1 MFIVNLFT
9 AFYTRS
15 STVHWKD
22 IEANPQDFFKSPSI
36 PHDNDIAIKDPSR
49 MTNRCANGLYHFW
62 FTRQEA
68 GKRALQVK
76 EELRAVEKKRVA
88 PVKRVKRL
96 YVEVDNAEEEEVES
110 APAAG
115 AAHQQS
121 PAGTTYSNQAFLK
134 ALSSIKEYQQA
145 LELIKYAVCY
155 IFLPS
160 VFKSYV
166 ITG

>member
-1 MFIVNLFT
+1 MYI

-15 STVHWKD
+15 STVHWKE
-22 IEANPQDFFKSPSI
+22 IEANPQDFFKPTSI
-36 PHDNDIAIKDPSR
+36 PHDNDITIKEPSR

-68 GKRALQVK
+68 GRRPLQVK
-76 EELRAVEKKRVA
+76 QELRAVEKKRVA
-88 PVKRVKRL
+88 PVKRAKGL
-96 YVEVDNAEEEEVES
+96 YVEVDNAEEEEAES
-110 APAAG
+110 AQAQG

-121 PAGTTYSNQAFLK
+121 PAGTVYSNQAFLK
-134 ALSSIKEYQQA
+134 VLSSIKEYRQA

-155 IFLPS
+155 IFLSS
-160 VFKSYV
+160 VFKPYF